1 MVAVSIGSSVSS
13 TISGSPHILGV
24 AAARTYSHR
33 GVMTATPKD
42 TWLGFTR
49 WTRTLGLLKRRKNVG
64 NRRPVSRISTVGKS
78 LQRKAFIMS
87 QAHAG
92 FKVNFERLS

>member
-1 MVAVSIGSSVSS
+1 MVAVAIASSVSC

-33 GVMTATPKD
+33 GVITATPKD
-42 TWLGFTR
+42 TWLGFMR

-64 NRRPVSRISTVGKS
+64 EPDTSVLDQHCRSAKLSNGRPASCHKLAQGSRLT
-78 LQRKAFIMS
+78 
-87 QAHAG
+87 
-92 FKVNFERLS
+92 